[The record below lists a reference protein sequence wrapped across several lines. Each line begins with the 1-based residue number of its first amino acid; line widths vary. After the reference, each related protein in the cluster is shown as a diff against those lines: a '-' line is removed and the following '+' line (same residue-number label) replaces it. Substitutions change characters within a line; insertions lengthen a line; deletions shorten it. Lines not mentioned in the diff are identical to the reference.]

1 MASGRIRG
9 FWRRISNALVH
20 LGESS
25 DADPGMD
32 TPERTAEKKQDAAD
46 ARSRYPGAS
55 VPPAIWGHGKL

>member
-9 FWRRISNALVH
+9 FWRRIGNALVH

-25 DADPGMD
+25 EADAGMD

-46 ARSRYPGAS
+46 ARSRYPGAG

>member
-1 MASGRIRG
+1 MTSGRIKG
-9 FWRRISNALVH
+9 FWRRISNSLVH

-25 DADPGMD
+25 DTDPGMD
-32 TPERTAEKKQDAAD
+32 TPERTAEKKHDAAD